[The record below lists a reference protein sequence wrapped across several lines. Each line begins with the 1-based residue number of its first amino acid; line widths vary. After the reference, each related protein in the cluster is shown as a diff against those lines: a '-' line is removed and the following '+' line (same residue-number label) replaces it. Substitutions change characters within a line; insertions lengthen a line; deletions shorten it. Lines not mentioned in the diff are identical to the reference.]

1 MFKQRDH
8 HNEINNNKSVENHF
22 KMANLAGTKWGHV
35 GSGRTGIASALD
47 RGIVADHLK
56 TKERNMGR
64 GYIKLSMPIG
74 TTAAEVELARTTP
87 INIGGRMMY
96 PDADGNYVIIDSSVV
111 AEMQKSETEKREYV
125 ESIIEKASLSN
136 SICALILGRS
146 DDADLYKM
154 LGVGNK
160 GGATMSNELAAVD
173 CMPESIECYD
183 PTGQTYS
190 KAIQKFKLI
199 IKTNM
204 PMLDNMTPAS
214 TLNQEA

>member
-1 MFKQRDH
+1 MSFRQRANHD
-8 HNEINNNKSVENHF
+8 ELDNNKSVENHF

-35 GSGRTGIASALD
+35 GSGRTGINSILD
-47 RGIVADHLK
+47 KQIIADHLK
-56 TKERNMGR
+56 TKERNMGK
-64 GYIKLSMPIG
+64 GYLKLQLQG
-74 TTAAEVELARTTP
+74 GGKDTP

-96 PDADGNYVIIDSSVV
+96 PEADGNYVIIDSSVV

-146 DDADLYKM
+146 DDGDLYKM
-154 LGVGNK
+154 LGPGQK

-173 CMPESIECYD
+173 CMPETIETLD

>member
-1 MFKQRDH
+1 MSFRQRANHD
-8 HNEINNNKSVENHF
+8 ELDNNKSVENHF

-35 GSGRTGIASALD
+35 GSGRTGINSILD
-47 RGIVADHLK
+47 KQIIADHLK

-64 GYIKLSMPIG
+64 GYLKLQLQG
-74 TTAAEVELARTTP
+74 GGKDTP

-136 SICALILGRS
+136 SICALILGCK

-173 CMPESIECYD
+173 CMPETIETLD

-204 PMLDNMTPAS
+204 PMLDNMTPAT